1 MWFFMANMTL
11 SIDDKIKAKMHKH
24 PQVRWSNAVRAIIE
38 RKLKDFE
45 EAERIASKSKLS
57 LKDIQFM
64 SKKVE
69 KDMSRHAK
77 GLLDESNS

>member
-1 MWFFMANMTL
+1 MRNLTL

-24 PQVRWSNAVRAIIE
+24 PQVRWSNAVRTIIE

-45 EAERIASKSKLS
+45 EAERIASKSKIFLE
-57 LKDIQFM
+57 DIQAL

-69 KDMSRHAK
+69 KDMAQHAK
-77 GLLDESNS
+77 RLLDENNL